1 MMNRSRLRN
10 QFFKNRSVES
20 RMKYNKQRNICV
32 ALLRKTKRKYYEA
45 LKLSDV
51 KDNKTFRK
59 TVKPLF
65 GNKIKCKSQ
74 IALVE
79 DNNLVTDDKVLAK
92 TFNKFFVNVAATLG
106 IKFEKLPSNYHD
118 INYNLDELIIRYN
131 DHPSI
136 LAIKN
141 TCTEL
146 NSTFTFKKVDKEQ
159 IFTAIKRL
167 DPKKVSKSND
177 IPLRII
183 KEFSDIFGGF
193 LAKKFNNA

>member
-1 MMNRSRLRN
+1 MW
-10 QFFKNRSVES
+10 
-20 RMKYNKQRNICV
+20 KQ
-32 ALLRKTKRKYYEA
+32 
-45 LKLSDV
+45 
-51 KDNKTFRK
+51 
-59 TVKPLF
+59 
-65 GNKIKCKSQ
+65 KCKSQ

-106 IKFEKLPSNYHD
+106 IKFEKLPTNYND
-118 INYNLDELIIRYN
+118 SDCNLDELIIRYN

-136 LAIKN
+136 LAVKN
-141 TCTEL
+141 KCTEL

-193 LAKKFNNA
+193 LAKNFHECLDKVFFPRCT